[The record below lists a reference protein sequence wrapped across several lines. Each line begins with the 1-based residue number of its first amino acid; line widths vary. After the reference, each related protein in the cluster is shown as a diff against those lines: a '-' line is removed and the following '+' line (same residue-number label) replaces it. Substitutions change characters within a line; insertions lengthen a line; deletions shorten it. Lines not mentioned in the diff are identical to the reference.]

1 AVIII
6 VILFTRVQGLKILC
20 QQGDVQGGIG
30 QVAEINV
37 AGAYSGLVSADIVQ
51 PEAVQDELASAVR
64 HPVRDG
70 IIGLQVIDPLPG
82 LLKLQVRQV
91 IYYGIIQGAL
101 DQYPSR
107 ELAFQVGHQ
116 AAQQGFQQNQ
126 FRIIEFHVG
135 KQGVVFAPCLNV
147 PGDTES
153 GHHVFEQSHG
163 KVNSL
168 AFRIVGRRYQQVTD
182 GGFIE
187 CELGHV
193 DVACDFRFG

>member
-1 AVIII
+1 
-6 VILFTRVQGLKILC
+6 
-20 QQGDVQGGIG
+20 
-30 QVAEINV
+30 
-37 AGAYSGLVSADIVQ
+37 AGAYRVLGSAVIVQ
-51 PEAVQDELASAVR
+51 PEDVQDEPPAAECD
-64 HPVRDG
+64 PVREG
-70 IIGLQVIDPLPG
+70 IVGLQVIDPQPG
-82 LLKLQVRQV
+82 ILKSQVRQV
-91 IYYGIIQGAL
+91 IDYGIIKDAL
-101 DQYPSR
+101 DQYPSQV
-107 ELAFQVGHQ
+107 LAFQVGHQ
-116 AAQQGFQQNQ
+116 ADQQGFQQNQ